1 MSRDPPMTDV
11 ELNAELS
18 ARDALVV
25 HFSHHATMREGVF
38 FPQDLHDAIQYRD
51 DWPLSCCVVWPNHQM
66 ELPGSVG
73 VIFSPSVSDV
83 LSVLNTDS
91 GSSIGV
97 GGKDNSDGIPLSR
110 QSLSASF
117 NVLGHYNEWRVR
129 GAEVY
134 GVYVSDVDSIAV
146 RKEVRLDVGAR
157 RETFVSAEEV
167 AIDEVV
173 EAFPDCNIYT
183 ISDRGIVEI

>member
-1 MSRDPPMTDV
+1 M
-11 ELNAELS
+11 
-18 ARDALVV
+18 
-25 HFSHHATMREGVF
+25 
-38 FPQDLHDAIQYRD
+38 
-51 DWPLSCCVVWPNHQM
+51 
-66 ELPGSVG
+66 
-73 VIFSPSVSDV
+73 
-83 LSVLNTDS
+83 
-91 GSSIGV
+91 
-97 GGKDNSDGIPLSR
+97 
-110 QSLSASF
+110 
-117 NVLGHYNEWRVR
+117 LGHYNEWRVR